1 MGHLQQAQACC
12 SHRLQ
17 VMWLEAIVSALLKWF
32 EGLSR
37 KDTIGQDAKKQ
48 HDLKKHLLD
57 RVDQRMRDKGD
68 HGSPR

>member
-1 MGHLQQAQACC
+1 M
-12 SHRLQ
+12 
-17 VMWLEAIVSALLKWF
+17 MWLEAIVSALLKWF

-48 HDLKKHLLD
+48 DDLKKHLLD
-57 RVDQRMRDKGD
+57 RVDRHEQRMRDKGD